1 MGMTKN
7 EEKSKEEINVILD
20 LIRNDMTYIMISNVA
35 VFVVCHLM
43 YPVLN
48 ILLVLEIIKPK
59 YGSYMPL
66 FTLLQIN
73 LKVFSASI
81 NTLIYCIFSEKF
93 RKILFQWVFPKCW
106 QPKTEEFKMIN
117 TSHYYNHFI
126 LPWLK
131 QNQQNESKY
140 W

>member
-1 MGMTKN
+1 MNIERANLMGLTEN
-7 EEKSKEEINVILD
+7 EEKSKEEINV
-20 LIRNDMTYIMISNVA
+20 TYIMISNVV

-93 RKILFQWVFPKCW
+93 RKILFRWVLPKCC
-106 QPKTEEFKMIN
+106 
-117 TSHYYNHFI
+117 
-126 LPWLK
+126 
-131 QNQQNESKY
+131 
-140 W
+140 

>member
-1 MGMTKN
+1 MGMTEN
-7 EEKSKEEINVILD
+7 EEKSTEAINV
-20 LIRNDMTYIMISNVA
+20 TYIMISNVA

-73 LKVFSASI
+73 LKVFSAGI

-93 RKILFQWVFPKCW
+93 RKILFQWALPKCC
-106 QPKTEEFKMIN
+106 QQKTAESKIIN
-117 TSHYYNHFI
+117 TSHLI
-126 LPWLK
+126 KPLPSSLK
-131 QNQQNESKY
+131 KSTE
-140 W
+140 

>member
-1 MGMTKN
+1 MNIERANLMGLTEN
-7 EEKSKEEINVILD
+7 EEKSKEEINV
-20 LIRNDMTYIMISNVA
+20 TYIMISNVV

-48 ILLVLEIIKPK
+48 ILLVLEKIKPK

-93 RKILFQWVFPKCW
+93 RKILFQWVLPKCC
-106 QPKTEEFKMIN
+106 QPKTEELKMIN
-117 TSHYYNHFI
+117 ASH
-126 LPWLK
+126 LLTPLR
-131 QNQQNESKY
+131 SSSTT
-140 W
+140 

>member
-1 MGMTKN
+1 MGMTENK
-7 EEKSKEEINVILD
+7 EKSNEEINV
-20 LIRNDMTYIMISNVA
+20 TYIMISNVV

-81 NTLIYCIFSEKF
+81 NTLIYCIFSRKF
-93 RKILFQWVFPKCW
+93 RKILFQWVLPKCC
-106 QPKTEEFKMIN
+106 QPKTEESKI
-117 TSHYYNHFI
+117 YN
-126 LPWLK
+126 
-131 QNQQNESKY
+131 
-140 W
+140 

>member
-1 MGMTKN
+1 MNMEKANLMGMTEN
-7 EEKSKEEINVILD
+7 EEKSKEEINV
-20 LIRNDMTYIMISNVA
+20 TYIMISNVV

-48 ILLVLEIIKPK
+48 ILLVLEKIKPK

-93 RKILFQWVFPKCW
+93 RKILFQWVLPKCC
-106 QPKTEEFKMIN
+106 QPKTEELKTIN
-117 TSHYYNHFI
+117 ISH
-126 LPWLK
+126 LLK
-131 QNQQNESKY
+131 PLHSSSTRGRS
-140 W
+140 

>member
-1 MGMTKN
+1 MEKANLMGMTEN
-7 EEKSKEEINVILD
+7 EEKSKEEINV
-20 LIRNDMTYIMISNVA
+20 TYIMISNVV

-48 ILLVLEIIKPK
+48 ILLVLEKIKPK

-93 RKILFQWVFPKCW
+93 RKIFFRWVLPKCC
-106 QPKTEEFKMIN
+106 QPKTEELKMIN
-117 TSHYYNHFI
+117 ISH
-126 LPWLK
+126 LLK
-131 QNQQNESKY
+131 PIHSSSTTTKSTE
-140 W
+140 

>member
-1 MGMTKN
+1 MGTTEN
-7 EEKSKEEINVILD
+7 EEKSKVEINV
-20 LIRNDMTYIMISNVA
+20 TYIMISNVV

-48 ILLVLEIIKPK
+48 ILLVLEIIKPQ

-81 NTLIYCIFSEKF
+81 NTLIYCIFIEKF
-93 RKILFQWVFPKCW
+93 RKILFQWVLPKCF
-106 QPKTEEFKMIN
+106 QPKPEEFKMID
-117 TSHYYNHFI
+117 TSH
-126 LPWLK
+126 LLK
-131 QNQQNESKY
+131 PLRSSLTETKSTE
-140 W
+140 